1 MNADEKFIH
10 MTTTPVKPLIAS
22 LAVPTIISMLVT
34 TFYNMADTFFV
45 GKLNT
50 SATAAVGVV
59 FSVMGIMQAIGFTF
73 GNGTG
78 TYISQKLGEK
88 RLKEAEIMAATG
100 FFSALITGIIIM
112 VLGLIFLEPLSTAL
126 GATETILPYAK
137 AYLGIILVGAPAYTS
152 SLVLNNLLRYQGS
165 AAYAMV
171 GIVSGAVLNIAL
183 DPFFIFVCDMGIA
196 GAALATVISQY
207 ISLAVLWVQTYKGAS
222 VKVKVMNFKPVFA
235 NVREIIRRGFPSLC
249 RQGLASIATICLNYG
264 AGIYGDAAIA
274 AMSVV
279 SRISFFANSAMIGF
293 GQGFQPVCGFNYGA
307 KLYKRVKEGF
317 YFCVTAGA
325 VFLTVM
331 GFISFIFAPH
341 LIAVF
346 RKEDAEVIKIG
357 TAALRFMSIAFPL
370 NAWIVMCNMFLQTIG
385 KAARASLLA
394 GARQGLFFVPLIL
407 ILPRVFGLIGVEIC
421 QMTSDILTFIVSIPL
436 SIGIIRE
443 LDTLKNET
451 V

>member
-59 FSVMGIMQAIGFTF
+59 FSVMGIMQAIGFMF
-73 GNGTG
+73 GQGSG

-88 RLKEAEIMAATG
+88 RIKEAEIMSATG

-112 VLGLIFLEPLSTAL
+112 VFGLIFLEPISMGL

-137 AYLGIILVGAPAYTS
+137 AYLAIILVGAPAYTS

-165 AAYAMV
+165 AGYAMV

-183 DPFFIFVCDMGIA
+183 DPFFIFICDMGIA

-207 ISLAVLWVQTYKGAS
+207 VSLAILWLQTKKGAS
-222 VKVKVMNFKPVFA
+222 VQIKFRSFVPSVENIT
-235 NVREIIRRGFPSLC
+235 EIVRRGFPSLC
-249 RQGLASIATICLNYG
+249 RQGLASISTICLNIG
-264 AGIYGDAAIA
+264 AGAYGDAAIA

-279 SRISFFANSAMIGF
+279 SRVSFFANSALIGF

-307 KLYKRVKEGF
+307 GLYKRVKEGF
-317 YFCVTAGA
+317 YFCVTVGAGFLAAMA
-325 VFLTVM
+325 VL
-331 GFISFIFAPH
+331 SYIFAPD
-341 LIAVF
+341 IVAVF
-346 RKEDAEVIKIG
+346 RRGDAEVIKIG
-357 TAALRFMSIAFPL
+357 TAALRFVCFAFPL
-370 NAWIVMCNMFLQTIG
+370 NSWIVMSNMFLQTIG
-385 KAARASLLA
+385 KAARASFLA
-394 GARQGLFFVPLIL
+394 AARQGLFFVPLIL
-407 ILPRVFGLIGVEIC
+407 ILPALFGLRGVEIC
-421 QMTSDILTFIVSIPL
+421 QMVSDILTFIVAIPMSL
-436 SIGIIRE
+436 GVVRS
-443 LDTLKNET
+443 LDKK
-451 V
+451 